1 MMKMLKWYD
10 KTGKNDDVVLSSRIR
25 LARNFANYAFADKL
39 SEDDASNMVEEVAG
53 RFRTDYSD
61 EYDCIYMNNCS
72 ERKQK
77 ALKERRQIT
86 SALVQGKNK
95 AVMLSKDEST
105 SIMLNAEDHV
115 RIQVLA
121 NGMNLASCYKRA
133 NEVDDYIDSHFDYA
147 FSEKYGYKTTFPTNV
162 GTGLR
167 ASYTLHLPGLTDA
180 KRISQISTEL
190 GRFGI
195 KLKVLYGEDVG
206 YGNLYQIATQ
216 KTLGHNEKEI
226 MSDLNDI
233 VNQVIS
239 QEREQRRYLYEKDKV
254 QMEDSVY
261 KSYGVLKYAR
271 KISLRDAMTL
281 LSEIMLGSS
290 LGIITFEQSSKFSIN
305 KIIMDIQPA
314 VLNNT
319 VNKAMSVAETDIL
332 RAQYIRNN
340 CPDII

>member
-1 MMKMLKWYD
+1 M
-10 KTGKNDDVVLSSRIR
+10 
-25 LARNFANYAFADKL
+25 
-39 SEDDASNMVEEVAG
+39 
-53 RFRTDYSD
+53 
-61 EYDCIYMNNCS
+61 
-72 ERKQK
+72 
-77 ALKERRQIT
+77 
-86 SALVQGKNK
+86 
-95 AVMLSKDEST
+95 
-105 SIMLNAEDHV
+105 
-115 RIQVLA
+115 
-121 NGMNLASCYKRA
+121 
-133 NEVDDYIDSHFDYA
+133 
-147 FSEKYGYKTTFPTNV
+147 
-162 GTGLR
+162 
-167 ASYTLHLPGLTDA
+167 HLPGLTDA

>member
-1 MMKMLKWYD
+1 MLKWYD
-10 KTGKNDDVVLSSRIR
+10 KTSKNDDVILSSRIR
-25 LARNFANYAFADKL
+25 LARNFANYSFADKL
-39 SEDDASNMVEEVAG
+39 SEEDAANMIKEVIG
-53 RFRTDYSD
+53 RFQKDYSD

-86 SALVQGKNK
+86 SALVQGRNK

-105 SIMLNAEDHV
+105 AIMLNAEDHV

-121 NGMNLASCYKRA
+121 NGMNLSACYKHA
-133 NEVDDYIDSHFDYA
+133 NEVDDYIDSNFDYA

-167 ASYTLHLPGLTDA
+167 ASYTLHLPGLTEA

-190 GRFGI
+190 GRFGM
-195 KLKVLYGEDVG
+195 KLKVLYGEDAG

-233 VNQVIS
+233 VTPIIN
-239 QEREQRRYLYEKDKV
+239 QEREQRRYLYEKDKIRL
-254 QMEDSVY
+254 EDTVY

-281 LSEIMLGSS
+281 LSEIMLGNS
-290 LGIITFEQSSKFSIN
+290 LGIITFEQPEKFSIN

-314 VLNNT
+314 VINNT
-319 VNKAMSVAETDIL
+319 VNRAMSVDETDIL